1 LLILPIGGPC
11 QLQQG
16 YCISCGELA
25 EKYGLAMPVRLALL
39 QMNCSGARE
48 QNLARAEEMIRE
60 AARKKAE
67 VLLLPEVFH
76 ELFFIT
82 DLNSRYFETAEPI
95 PGPITERMQ
104 QLARELEVVIVA
116 PIYERVERSVYYNS
130 AAVIDA
136 DGRLL
141 GVYRK
146 NHIPLNTIFY
156 EKLYFKPGNLGYPV
170 FNTRYGKIGLLICHD
185 RHYPEGARALALN
198 GAEIVLIPSAT
209 PDKSLSRKVW
219 EKELCA
225 HAIFNEY
232 FVAGL
237 NRTGK
242 EGAYVY
248 YGHSVAF
255 DPAGELLAQ
264 AGADEEVLIVDCDL
278 DLITQRRRAWQF
290 YRDRRPDT
298 YGILT
303 ALVP

>member
-1 LLILPIGGPC
+1 M
-11 QLQQG
+11 
-16 YCISCGELA
+16 A
-25 EKYGLAMPVRLALL
+25 VRLALL
-39 QMNCSGARE
+39 QMNCSRARE
-48 QNLARAEEMIRE
+48 ENLVRAEQMIRE
-60 AARKKAE
+60 AAAQNAQIA
-67 VLLLPEVFH
+67 LLPEVFH

-82 DLNSRYFETAEPI
+82 DLNARYFDTSEPI
-95 PGPITERMQ
+95 PGPITEAMRK
-104 QLARELEVVIVA
+104 LARELEIVIVA
-116 PIYERVERSVYYNS
+116 PIYERVDRSVYYNS

-136 DGRLL
+136 DGSLL

-156 EKLYFKPGNLGYPV
+156 EKFYFKPGNLGYPV
-170 FNTRYGKIGLLICHD
+170 FNTRYGKVGILICHD

-237 NRTGK
+237 NRTGQ
-242 EGAYVY
+242 EGNYFY

-255 DPAGELLAQ
+255 DPTGEMLAQ
-264 AGADEEVLIVDCDL
+264 AGTDEEILIVDCDL
-278 DLITQRRRAWQF
+278 DMITQRRRAWQF

>member
-1 LLILPIGGPC
+1 M
-11 QLQQG
+11 
-16 YCISCGELA
+16 A
-25 EKYGLAMPVRLALL
+25 VRLALL
-39 QMNCSGARE
+39 QMNCSGTRAE
-48 QNLARAEEMIRE
+48 NLARAERMIRQ
-60 AARKKAE
+60 AASQNAQI
-67 VLLLPEVFH
+67 VLLPEVFH

-82 DLNSRYFETAEPI
+82 DLNSCYFETAEPI
-95 PGPITERMQ
+95 PGPITQAMQ
-104 QLARELEVVIVA
+104 KLARELAIVIAA
-116 PIYERVERSVYYNS
+116 PIYESVDRSVYYNS
-130 AAVIDA
+130 TAVIDA
-136 DGRLL
+136 DGELL

-170 FNTRYGKIGLLICHD
+170 FNTRYGKVGILICHD

-237 NRTGK
+237 NRVGQ
-242 EGAYVY
+242 EGEYLY

-255 DPAGELLAQ
+255 DPTGEMLAQ
-264 AGADEEVLIVDCDL
+264 AGYDEEVLVVDCDL

>member
-1 LLILPIGGPC
+1 M
-11 QLQQG
+11 
-16 YCISCGELA
+16 A
-25 EKYGLAMPVRLALL
+25 VRIALL
-39 QMNCSGARE
+39 QMNCSGKRE
-48 QNLARAEEMIRE
+48 ENLARAEKMIRE
-60 AARKKAE
+60 AASQKAQ

-82 DLNSRYFETAEPI
+82 DLNMRYFETAEEI
-95 PGPITERMQ
+95 PGPITAMVSN
-104 QLARELEVVIVA
+104 LARELAVVIVA
-116 PIYERVERSVYYNS
+116 PIYERVDRSVYYNS

-136 DGRLL
+136 DGKLL

-170 FNTRYGKIGLLICHD
+170 FNTRFGKVGILICHD

-237 NRTGK
+237 NRIGV
-242 EGAYVY
+242 EGNYIY
-248 YGHSVAF
+248 YGQSVVF
-255 DPAGELLAQ
+255 DPSGEMMVQ
-264 AGADEEVLIVDCDL
+264 AGPDEEILIADCDL

-303 ALVP
+303 ELVP

>member
-1 LLILPIGGPC
+1 M
-11 QLQQG
+11 
-16 YCISCGELA
+16 A
-25 EKYGLAMPVRLALL
+25 VRLALL
-39 QMNCSGARE
+39 QMNCSGART
-48 QNLARAEEMIRE
+48 QNLARAEQMVRQ
-60 AARKKAE
+60 AASQKAHI
-67 VLLLPEVFH
+67 VLLPEVFH

-95 PGPITERMQ
+95 PGPITDAMQ
-104 QLARELEVVIVA
+104 KLARELAIVIVA
-116 PIYERVERSVYYNS
+116 PIYESVDRSVYYNS

-136 DGRLL
+136 DGQLL

-170 FNTRYGKIGLLICHD
+170 FSTRYGKVGILICHD

-242 EGAYVY
+242 EGDYVY
-248 YGHSVAF
+248 YGHSVVF
-255 DPAGELLAQ
+255 DPSGEMLAQ
-264 AGADEEVLIVDCDL
+264 AGSDEEILVVDCDL

-298 YGILT
+298 YSILT

>member
-1 LLILPIGGPC
+1 M
-11 QLQQG
+11 
-16 YCISCGELA
+16 A
-25 EKYGLAMPVRLALL
+25 VRVGLL

-48 QNLARAEEMIRE
+48 ENMVRAEQMIRE
-60 AARKKAE
+60 AAGKDAQIAAASRSLSRA
-67 VLLLPEVFH
+67 LLHYRP
-76 ELFFIT
+76 
-82 DLNSRYFETAEPI
+82 
-95 PGPITERMQ
+95 Q
-104 QLARELEVVIVA
+104 QLGISRPLSRSPARSLKRCRSSRVELGVVIVA
-116 PIYERVERSVYYNS
+116 PIYERVDRSVYYNS

-136 DGRLL
+136 DGELL

-170 FNTRYGKIGLLICHD
+170 FNTRYGKIGILICHD

-198 GAEIVLIPSAT
+198 GAEILLIPSAT

-242 EGAYVY
+242 EGNYVY
-248 YGHSVAF
+248 YGQSVAF
-255 DPAGELLAQ
+255 DPAGEMLAQ
-264 AGADEEVLIVDCDL
+264 AGSNEEVLIIDCDL
-278 DLITQRRRAWQF
+278 DLDHATTA
-290 YRDRRPDT
+290 
-298 YGILT
+298 GLAIL
-303 ALVP
+303 PG

>member
-1 LLILPIGGPC
+1 M
-11 QLQQG
+11 
-16 YCISCGELA
+16 A
-25 EKYGLAMPVRLALL
+25 VRLALL
-39 QMNCSGARE
+39 QMNCSHARE
-48 QNLARAEEMIRE
+48 QNLTRAEEMIRE
-60 AARKKAE
+60 AAGKKAE

-82 DLNSRYFETAEPI
+82 DLNSRYFEAAEPI
-95 PGPITERMQ
+95 PGPITHRMQ
-104 QLARELEVVIVA
+104 ELARELEVVIVA
-116 PIYERVERSVYYNS
+116 PIYERVDRSVYYNS

-136 DGRLL
+136 DGKLL

-170 FNTRYGKIGLLICHD
+170 FNTRFGKIGILICHD

-237 NRTGK
+237 NRTGQ
-242 EGAYVY
+242 EGDYLY
-248 YGHSVAF
+248 YGQSVVF
-255 DPAGELLAQ
+255 DPAGEMLAQ
-264 AGADEEVLIVDCDL
+264 AGPDEEVLIVDCDL
-278 DLITQRRRAWQF
+278 DLITHRRRAWQF

>member
-1 LLILPIGGPC
+1 M
-11 QLQQG
+11 
-16 YCISCGELA
+16 A
-25 EKYGLAMPVRLALL
+25 VRVGLL
-39 QMNCSGARE
+39 QMDCSGRRE
-48 QNLARAEEMIRE
+48 RNLARAEELIRE
-60 AARKKAE
+60 AAGKRAQI
-67 VLLLPEVFH
+67 VLLPEVFH

-82 DLNSRYFETAEPI
+82 DLDGRYFEAAEPI
-95 PGPITERMQ
+95 PGPITEGMQ
-104 QLARELEVVIVA
+104 KLACELGVVIVA
-116 PIYERVERSVYYNS
+116 PIYESVDRSVYYNS

-136 DGRLL
+136 DGKLL

-170 FNTRYGKIGLLICHD
+170 FDTRFGKIGILICHD

-198 GAEIVLIPSAT
+198 GAEVVLIPSTT

-242 EGAYVY
+242 EGNYVY

-255 DPAGELLAQ
+255 DPSGEMLGQ
-264 AGADEEVLIVDCDL
+264 AGSDEEILLIDCDFE
-278 DLITQRRRAWQF
+278 LITQRRRAWQF

>member
-1 LLILPIGGPC
+1 M
-11 QLQQG
+11 
-16 YCISCGELA
+16 A
-25 EKYGLAMPVRLALL
+25 VRVALL
-39 QMNCSGARE
+39 QMDCSGSRE
-48 QNLARAEEMIRE
+48 QNLARAEAIIRQ
-60 AARKKAE
+60 AAGSNAQI
-67 VLLLPEVFH
+67 LLLPEVFH

-82 DLNSRYFETAEPI
+82 DLNMRYFDMAEPI
-95 PGPITERMQ
+95 PGPITEAMQ
-104 QLARELEVVIVA
+104 KLARELGVVIVA
-116 PIYERVERSVYYNS
+116 PIYECVDRSVYYNS

-136 DGRLL
+136 DGALL

-170 FNTRYGKIGLLICHD
+170 FNSRYGKVGILICHD

-237 NRTGK
+237 NRTGQ
-242 EGAYVY
+242 EGNFFY

-255 DPAGELLAQ
+255 DPTGEMLAQ
-264 AGADEEVLIVDCDL
+264 AGTGEEVLIVDCDL
-278 DLITQRRRAWQF
+278 DMITQRRRAWQF

-298 YGILT
+298 YGIIT

>member
-1 LLILPIGGPC
+1 M
-11 QLQQG
+11 
-16 YCISCGELA
+16 A
-25 EKYGLAMPVRLALL
+25 VRLALL

-48 QNLARAEEMIRE
+48 QNMARAEQMIRE
-60 AARKKAE
+60 AADKQAQI
-67 VLLLPEVFH
+67 LLLPEVFH

-82 DLNSRYFETAEPI
+82 DLNSRYFDMAEPI
-95 PGPITERMQ
+95 PGPITEAMQ
-104 QLARELEVVIVA
+104 KLSRELEVVIVA
-116 PIYERVERSVYYNS
+116 PIYERVGRSVYYNS
-130 AAVIDA
+130 AAIIDA
-136 DGRLL
+136 DGSLL

-170 FNTRYGKIGLLICHD
+170 FDTRHGKVGLLICHD

-198 GAEIVLIPSAT
+198 GAEIVLVPSAT

-237 NRTGK
+237 NRSGQ
-242 EGAYVY
+242 EGIYFY

-255 DPAGELLAQ
+255 DPTGEMLAQ
-264 AGADEEVLIVDCDL
+264 AGTDEEVLLIDCDL

>member
-1 LLILPIGGPC
+1 M
-11 QLQQG
+11 
-16 YCISCGELA
+16 A
-25 EKYGLAMPVRLALL
+25 VKLALL
-39 QMNCSGARE
+39 QMDCSGSRE
-48 QNLARAEEMIRE
+48 RNLARAEEMVRQA
-60 AARKKAE
+60 AARGAQ
-67 VLLLPEVFH
+67 VVLLPEVFH

-82 DLNSRYFETAEPI
+82 DLDSRYFDAAEPI
-95 PGPITERMQ
+95 PGPITEMMQ
-104 QLARELEVVIVA
+104 KLARELEVVIIA

-170 FNTRYGKIGLLICHD
+170 FNTRYGKVGLLICHD

-198 GAEIVLIPSAT
+198 GAEILLIPSAT

-225 HAIFNEY
+225 HAIFNEV

-242 EGAYVY
+242 EGKYIY

-255 DPAGELLAQ
+255 DPSGEMLAQ
-264 AGADEEVLIVDCDL
+264 AGTDEEILLIDCDL

>member
-1 LLILPIGGPC
+1 M
-11 QLQQG
+11 
-16 YCISCGELA
+16 A
-25 EKYGLAMPVRLALL
+25 VRIALL
-39 QMNCSGARE
+39 QMNCSGKRE
-48 QNLARAEEMIRE
+48 ENLARAEKMIRE
-60 AARKKAE
+60 AASKKAQ

-82 DLNSRYFETAEPI
+82 DLNMRYFETAEEI
-95 PGPITERMQ
+95 PGPITAMVSN
-104 QLARELEVVIVA
+104 LARELAVVIVA
-116 PIYERVERSVYYNS
+116 PIYERVDRSVYYNS

-136 DGRLL
+136 DGKLL

-170 FNTRYGKIGLLICHD
+170 FNTRFGKVGILICHD

-237 NRTGK
+237 NRIGV
-242 EGAYVY
+242 EGNYVY
-248 YGHSVAF
+248 YGQSVVF
-255 DPAGELLAQ
+255 DPSGEMMVQ
-264 AGADEEVLIVDCDL
+264 AGPDEEILVADCDL

-303 ALVP
+303 ELVP

>member
-1 LLILPIGGPC
+1 M
-11 QLQQG
+11 
-16 YCISCGELA
+16 A
-25 EKYGLAMPVRLALL
+25 VRLGLL
-39 QMNCSGARE
+39 QMNCTGTRAE
-48 QNLARAEEMIRE
+48 NLARAEDMIRE
-60 AARKKAE
+60 AAGKKAQI
-67 VLLLPEVFH
+67 LLLPEVFH

-82 DLNSRYFETAEPI
+82 DLDSRYFEAAEPI
-95 PGPITERMQ
+95 PGPITSRMQ
-104 QLARELEVVIVA
+104 ELARELEVVIVA
-116 PIYERVERSVYYNS
+116 PIYERVDRSVYYNS

-136 DGRLL
+136 DGRVL

-146 NHIPLNTIFY
+146 NHIPQNTIFY

-170 FNTRYGKIGLLICHD
+170 FNTRYGKVGLLICHD

-242 EGAYVY
+242 EG
-248 YGHSVAF
+248 
-255 DPAGELLAQ
+255 
-264 AGADEEVLIVDCDL
+264 
-278 DLITQRRRAWQF
+278 
-290 YRDRRPDT
+290 T
-298 YGILT
+298 YL
-303 ALVP
+303 

>member
-1 LLILPIGGPC
+1 M
-11 QLQQG
+11 
-16 YCISCGELA
+16 A
-25 EKYGLAMPVRLALL
+25 TRVALL
-39 QMNCSGARE
+39 QMNCSGSRE
-48 QNLARAEEMIRE
+48 QSLASAERMIRQ
-60 AARKKAE
+60 AAGRQAQ

-82 DLNSRYFETAEPI
+82 DLDSRYFQTAEPI
-95 PGPITERMQ
+95 PDPITAMMQ
-104 QLARELEVVIVA
+104 QLARELAVVIVA
-116 PIYERVERSVYYNS
+116 PIYESVDRSVYYNS

-136 DGRLL
+136 DGTLL
-141 GVYRK
+141 GTYRK

-170 FNTRYGKIGLLICHD
+170 FNTRFGKIGILICHD

-242 EGAYVY
+242 EGNYVY
-248 YGHSVAF
+248 YGQSVAF
-255 DPAGELLAQ
+255 DPTGELLVQ
-264 AGADEEVLIVDCDL
+264 AGPDEEVVIFDCEL
-278 DLITQRRRAWQF
+278 ELITRRRRAWQF
-290 YRDRRPDT
+290 YRDRLP
-298 YGILT
+298 
-303 ALVP
+303 

>member
-1 LLILPIGGPC
+1 MR
-11 QLQQG
+11 
-16 YCISCGELA
+16 EMA
-25 EKYGLAMPVRLALL
+25 VRLALL

-48 QNLARAEEMIRE
+48 QNMARAEQMIRE
-60 AARKKAE
+60 AAGKQAQI
-67 VLLLPEVFH
+67 LLLPEVFH

-82 DLNSRYFETAEPI
+82 DLNIRYFDVAEPI
-95 PGPITERMQ
+95 PGPITQTMQ
-104 QLARELEVVIVA
+104 SLARELEVVIVA
-116 PIYERVERSVYYNS
+116 PIYERVDRSVYYNS
-130 AAVIDA
+130 AAIIDA
-136 DGRLL
+136 DGALL

-170 FNTRYGKIGLLICHD
+170 FNTRYGKIGVLICHD

-237 NRTGK
+237 NRTGQ
-242 EGAYVY
+242 EGNYFY

-255 DPAGELLAQ
+255 DPTGEMLAQ
-264 AGADEEVLIVDCDL
+264 AGTDEEVLIVDCDL

>member
-1 LLILPIGGPC
+1 M
-11 QLQQG
+11 
-16 YCISCGELA
+16 A
-25 EKYGLAMPVRLALL
+25 VKLALL
-39 QMNCSGARE
+39 QMDCSGSRE
-48 QNLARAEEMIRE
+48 RNLARAEEMVRQA
-60 AARKKAE
+60 AARGAQ
-67 VLLLPEVFH
+67 VVLLPEVFH

-82 DLNSRYFETAEPI
+82 DLDSRYFDAAEPI
-95 PGPITERMQ
+95 PGPITEMMQ
-104 QLARELEVVIVA
+104 KLARELEVVIIA

-170 FNTRYGKIGLLICHD
+170 FNTRYGKVGLLICHD

-198 GAEIVLIPSAT
+198 GAEILLIPSAT

-225 HAIFNEY
+225 HAIFNEV

-242 EGAYVY
+242 EGKYIY

-255 DPAGELLAQ
+255 DPSGEMLAQ
-264 AGADEEVLIVDCDL
+264 AGADEEILLIDCDL

>member
-1 LLILPIGGPC
+1 MMASLYTLSRLLYIAGALSK
-11 QLQQG
+11 Q
-16 YCISCGELA
+16 S
-25 EKYGLAMPVRLALL
+25 GLEMPVRVALL
-39 QMNCSGARE
+39 QMDCSGNRE
-48 QNLARAEEMIRE
+48 RNLARAEEMIRE
-60 AARKKAE
+60 ASDKKAQI
-67 VLLLPEVFH
+67 LLLPEVFH

-82 DLNSRYFETAEPI
+82 DLNSRYFELAEPI
-95 PGPITERMQ
+95 PGPITDRMQ
-104 QLARELEVVIVA
+104 ELARAFEVVIVV
-116 PIYERVERSVYYNS
+116 PIYERVDRSVYYNS

-136 DGRLL
+136 DGKLL

-146 NHIPLNTIFY
+146 NHIPLNTIFF

-170 FNTRYGKIGLLICHD
+170 FNTRYGKVGLLICHD

-232 FVAGL
+232 FVGGL
-237 NRTGK
+237 NRTGQ
-242 EGAYVY
+242 EGAFFY
-248 YGHSVAF
+248 YGRSVAF
-255 DPAGELLAQ
+255 DPAGEMLAQ
-264 AGADEEVLIVDCDL
+264 AGEGEEVLLFDCDL

>member
-1 LLILPIGGPC
+1 M
-11 QLQQG
+11 
-16 YCISCGELA
+16 A
-25 EKYGLAMPVRLALL
+25 VRIALL
-39 QMNCSGARE
+39 QMNCSGKRE
-48 QNLARAEEMIRE
+48 ENLARAEKMIRE
-60 AARKKAE
+60 AASQKAQ

-82 DLNSRYFETAEPI
+82 DLNMRYFETAEEI
-95 PGPITERMQ
+95 PGPITAMVSN
-104 QLARELEVVIVA
+104 LARELAVVIVA
-116 PIYERVERSVYYNS
+116 PIYERVDRSVYYNS

-136 DGRLL
+136 DGKLL

-170 FNTRYGKIGLLICHD
+170 FNTRFGKVGILICHD

-237 NRTGK
+237 NRIGV
-242 EGAYVY
+242 EGNYVY
-248 YGHSVAF
+248 YGQSVVF
-255 DPAGELLAQ
+255 DPSGEMMVQ
-264 AGADEEVLIVDCDL
+264 AGPDEEILVADCDL

-303 ALVP
+303 ELVP

>member
-1 LLILPIGGPC
+1 M
-11 QLQQG
+11 
-16 YCISCGELA
+16 A
-25 EKYGLAMPVRLALL
+25 VRLGLL
-39 QMNCSGARE
+39 QMDCSGPRKD
-48 QNLARAEEMIRE
+48 NLARAERMIRE
-60 AARKKAE
+60 AASKSAQI
-67 VLLLPEVFH
+67 LLLPEVFH

-82 DLNSRYFETAEPI
+82 DLDMRHFDAAEPI
-95 PGPITERMQ
+95 PGPITEAMQ
-104 QLARELEVVIVA
+104 RLARELETVIVA

-136 DGRLL
+136 DGSLL

-170 FNTRYGKIGLLICHD
+170 FATRFGKIGLLICHD

-198 GAEIVLIPSAT
+198 GAEILLIPSAT

-225 HAIFNEY
+225 HAIFNEC

-242 EGAYVY
+242 EGDYVY

-255 DPAGELLAQ
+255 DPSGEMLSQ
-264 AGADEEVLIVDCDL
+264 AGYGEEILLVDCDL
-278 DLITQRRRAWQF
+278 DAITQRRRAWQF

>member
-1 LLILPIGGPC
+1 M
-11 QLQQG
+11 
-16 YCISCGELA
+16 A
-25 EKYGLAMPVRLALL
+25 VRLALL

-48 QNLARAEEMIRE
+48 QNMARAEQMIRE
-60 AARKKAE
+60 AASKQAQI
-67 VLLLPEVFH
+67 LLLPEVFH

-82 DLNSRYFETAEPI
+82 DLNTRYFDRAEPI
-95 PGPITERMQ
+95 PGPITEAMQ

-116 PIYERVERSVYYNS
+116 PIYERVGRSVYYNS
-130 AAVIDA
+130 AAIIDA
-136 DGRLL
+136 DGSLL

-170 FNTRYGKIGLLICHD
+170 FDTRYGKVGLLICHD

-198 GAEIVLIPSAT
+198 GAEIVLVPSAT

-237 NRTGK
+237 NRTGQ
-242 EGAYVY
+242 EGNYFY

-255 DPAGELLAQ
+255 DPTGEMLAQ
-264 AGADEEVLIVDCDL
+264 AGTDEEVLLIDCDL

>member
-1 LLILPIGGPC
+1 M
-11 QLQQG
+11 
-16 YCISCGELA
+16 A
-25 EKYGLAMPVRLALL
+25 VRIALL
-39 QMNCSGARE
+39 QMNCSGKRE
-48 QNLARAEEMIRE
+48 ENLARAENMIRE
-60 AARKKAE
+60 AASKKAQ

-82 DLNSRYFETAEPI
+82 DLNMRYFETAEEI
-95 PGPITERMQ
+95 PGPITTMVSN
-104 QLARELEVVIVA
+104 LARELGVVIVA
-116 PIYERVERSVYYNS
+116 PIYERVDRSVYYNS

-136 DGRLL
+136 DGKLL

-170 FNTRYGKIGLLICHD
+170 FNTRFGRVGILICHD

-237 NRTGK
+237 NRIGV
-242 EGAYVY
+242 EGNYVY
-248 YGHSVAF
+248 YGQSVVF
-255 DPAGELLAQ
+255 DPSGEMMVQ
-264 AGADEEVLIVDCDL
+264 AGPDEEILVADCDL

-303 ALVP
+303 ELVP

>member
-1 LLILPIGGPC
+1 
-11 QLQQG
+11 
-16 YCISCGELA
+16 
-25 EKYGLAMPVRLALL
+25 
-39 QMNCSGARE
+39 MNCTGPDYAIARSTE
-48 QNLARAEEMIRE
+48 PLWRNLVQCGLCTPDPLGLGLR
-60 AARKKAE
+60 
-67 VLLLPEVFH
+67 
-76 ELFFIT
+76 T
-82 DLNSRYFETAEPI
+82 
-95 PGPITERMQ
+95 GP
-104 QLARELEVVIVA
+104 
-116 PIYERVERSVYYNS
+116 NG
-130 AAVIDA
+130 AVIDA

-170 FNTRYGKIGLLICHD
+170 FATRYGKIGILICHD

-237 NRTGK
+237 NRTGR
-242 EGAYVY
+242 EGNYVY

-255 DPAGELLAQ
+255 DPSGEMLGQ
-264 AGADEEVLIVDCDL
+264 AGSDEEILIIDCDL